1 MTKSIKELIT
11 KDREYITRDGNI
23 VFPAKAASEAGCLS
37 SASAKS
43 RKRIHLLALGDVG
56 GTVLLGL
63 KLEGGDI
70 LDEIGIYDLD
80 PRVLRRYEREM
91 NQICFPDGRRLPQVE
106 ILEEDQLFDC
116 DMFVFCAS
124 RGVPPVGASG
134 DVRMAQFETNRG
146 LVEIYAKAAVSA
158 GFGGIFAVV
167 SDPVD
172 PLCKAAVLAGLPQ
185 DRIQGYGLGV
195 MNGRARYFATK
206 EDRFQQYLAEGRA
219 FGPHGEDLVIADS
232 ISHYDD
238 SCSRELTERTVKSN
252 LDTRADGFK
261 PYIAPAISSGALS
274 LLETLRGGWNYSSV
288 FLGNDGEGAFL
299 GCRNRRCGKD
309 LEEIHLEDL
318 PLSDELFQR
327 IENAYQNL
335 CRIR

>member
-1 MTKSIKELIT
+1 MMRSIKELIA
-11 KDREYITRDGNI
+11 KNREYITKDGNI
-23 VFPAKAASEAGCLS
+23 VFPAKAASEAGCSS
-37 SASAKS
+37 SAPAKS
-43 RKRIHLLALGDVG
+43 RKRVHLLALGDVG

-91 NQICFPDGRRLPQVE
+91 NQICFPDGRQLPQVM
-106 ILEEDQLFDC
+106 ILEEDQLFVC
-116 DMFVFCAS
+116 VMFVFCAS
-124 RGVPPVGASG
+124 RGVPPVGATG
-134 DVRMAQFETNRG
+134 DVRMAQFEANRG
-146 LVEIYAKAAVSA
+146 LVELYAKAAVSA

-172 PLCKAAVLAGLPQ
+172 PLCTAAVLAGLPQ
-185 DRIQGYGLGV
+185 DRVQGYGLGV

-206 EDRFQQYLAEGRA
+206 EEQFQQYLTEGRA

-232 ISHYDD
+232 LSHYDD
-238 SCSRELTERTVKSN
+238 SCSRALTERTVKSN

-288 FLGNDGEGAFL
+288 FLGNDGKGAFL
-299 GCRNRRCGKD
+299 GCRNRRSGES
-309 LEEIHLEDL
+309 LEEIQLEDL
-318 PLSDELFQR
+318 PLPEKLFRR
-327 IENAYQNL
+327 IENAYGNL
-335 CRIR
+335 CRIK

>member
-1 MTKSIKELIT
+1 MMRSIKELIA
-11 KDREYITRDGNI
+11 KERKYIQQEGRI
-23 VFPAKAASEAGCLS
+23 VFPAKAASEAGCPFS
-37 SASAKS
+37 VSAKR

-63 KLEGGDI
+63 KLAGADI
-70 LDEIGIYDLD
+70 VDRIGIYDLD

-91 NQICFPDGRRLPQVE
+91 NQICFPDGRQLPQVM

-124 RGVPPVGASG
+124 RGVPPVGATG
-134 DVRMAQFETNRG
+134 DVRMAQLEANRG
-146 LVEIYAKAAVSA
+146 LVGLYAKTAVEA
-158 GFGGIFAVV
+158 GFSGIFAVV

-185 DRIQGYGLGV
+185 NLVQGYGLGV
-195 MNGRARYFATK
+195 MNGRARYFAAK
-206 EDRFQQYLAEGRA
+206 EERFKQYLIEGRA

-232 ISHYDD
+232 IFHYDD
-238 SCSRELTERTVKSN
+238 LCSQELTERTVKSN

-261 PYIAPAISSGALS
+261 PYIAPAVSSGALS

-288 FLGNDGEGAFL
+288 FLGDGADGAFL
-299 GCRNRRCGKD
+299 GCRNRRCGES
-309 LEEIHLEDL
+309 LEELQLEDL
-318 PLSDELFQR
+318 PLSEELFER
-327 IENAYQNL
+327 IEKAYRNL
-335 CRIR
+335 CRLG

>member
-1 MTKSIKELIT
+1 MMRSIRELIA
-11 KDREYITRDGNI
+11 KDREYTTRDGNI
-23 VFPAKAASEAGCLS
+23 VFPAKTAPEAGGQPS
-37 SASAKS
+37 VSAKS
-43 RKRIHLLALGDVG
+43 RKRVHLLALGDVG

-70 LDEIGIYDLD
+70 LDQIGIYDLD
-80 PRVLRRYEREM
+80 PKVLRRYEREM
-91 NQICFPDGRRLPQVE
+91 NQICFPDGRQLPQVV
-106 ILEEDQLFDC
+106 ILEEEELFDC

-134 DVRMAQFETNRG
+134 DVRMAQFEANRG
-146 LVEIYAKAAVSA
+146 LVEIYARAAVSA

-185 DRIQGYGLGV
+185 DRVQGYGLGV
-195 MNGRARYFATK
+195 MNGRARYFASK
-206 EDRFQQYLAEGRA
+206 EERFQQYLTEGRA

-232 ISHYDD
+232 VARYDD
-238 SCSRELTERTVKSN
+238 ICSRELTERTVKSN

-288 FLGNDGEGAFL
+288 YLGNEADGAFL
-299 GCRNRRCGKD
+299 GCRNRRRGENLKEIQ
-309 LEEIHLEDL
+309 LEEL
-318 PLSDELFQR
+318 PLSEDLFER
-327 IENAYQNL
+327 IENAYGNL
-335 CRIR
+335 CRIK

>member
-1 MTKSIKELIT
+1 MMRSIKELIA
-11 KDREYITRDGNI
+11 KERIYIERDGNI
-23 VFPAKAASEAGCLS
+23 VFPAKDAQEAGGQS

-80 PRVLRRYEREM
+80 PKVLRRYEREM
-91 NQICFPDGRRLPQVE
+91 NQICFPDGRRLPRVE

-134 DVRMAQFETNRG
+134 DVRMAQFEANRG

-172 PLCKAAVLAGLPQ
+172 PLCRAAVLAGLPQ
-185 DRIQGYGLGV
+185 DRVQGYGLGV
-195 MNGRARYFATK
+195 MNGRARYFAAK
-206 EDRFQQYLAEGRA
+206 EERFCQYLTEGRA

-238 SCSRELTERTVKSN
+238 RCSRDLTERTVRSN

-288 FLGNDGEGAFL
+288 FLGSETEGAFL
-299 GCRNRRCGKD
+299 GCRNRRCGEN
-309 LEEIHLEDL
+309 LAEIQLEDL
-318 PLSDELFQR
+318 PLPEELFER
-327 IENAYQNL
+327 IENAYRNL
-335 CRIR
+335 CRIG